1 MKRLSI
7 GLFSICLALSLVA
20 CGGKPADM
28 DQRIYDY
35 GVQAVQVVE
44 SYQNGGLSDW
54 ESYERLKDIHDS
66 ISEVKTVPKDA
77 TADTNDFLVSH
88 SVLMLECDFLLDVD
102 DPEWKSQLQ
111 DDLGDLRESLGM

>member
-1 MKRLSI
+1 MRRILA
-7 GLFSICLALSLVA
+7 GAFSICLALSLVA

-54 ESYERLKDIHDS
+54 EAYERLNDIYDNM
-66 ISEVKTVPKDA
+66 SEVKTVPKDA
-77 TADTNDFLVSH
+77 NADTNDLLVSH

-102 DPEWKSQLQ
+102 DPGWESQLQ
-111 DDLGDLRESLGM
+111 EDLGDLRESLGM